1 MKQTATRLLRKLHL
15 LSFADRLR
23 FLASA
28 AQYRRHNKRFVA
40 GHRDIVLPPPYML
53 YESFGKLDYRAYYEG
68 GRESATRIVDM
79 LKKHA
84 DLTNAR
90 VCEWG
95 CGPARL
101 LRHVPDLLGPE
112 RCTVYGSDYNQSTIA
127 WCRSHIDGIE
137 FSENGLMPPLVY
149 PDGHLDAVF
158 CVSVFTH
165 LSRAVQDAWL
175 KEIIR
180 VLRPG
185 GVFLMTVHG
194 DSCIDRL
201 SADETRLYRD
211 EGCVV
216 RGEVTEGG
224 RVYTAYNSPAYMR
237 DVFLKEVSVLE
248 FIPGGRNAQDVWI
261 VKTRTPFPYP
271 DGLEDR

>member
-1 MKQTATRLLRKLHL
+1 MFILTNHRFLRNIGNRDSSNTDGFTPSTGIPMKQTATRLLRKLHL

-112 RCTVYGSDYNQSTIA
+112 RCTV
-127 WCRSHIDGIE
+127 
-137 FSENGLMPPLVY
+137 
-149 PDGHLDAVF
+149 
-158 CVSVFTH
+158 
-165 LSRAVQDAWL
+165 
-175 KEIIR
+175 
-180 VLRPG
+180 
-185 GVFLMTVHG
+185 
-194 DSCIDRL
+194 
-201 SADETRLYRD
+201 
-211 EGCVV
+211 
-216 RGEVTEGG
+216 
-224 RVYTAYNSPAYMR
+224 
-237 DVFLKEVSVLE
+237 
-248 FIPGGRNAQDVWI
+248 
-261 VKTRTPFPYP
+261 
-271 DGLEDR
+271 